1 LNILV
6 FISLLLALCATFSFI
21 NVRFLKLPQVIG
33 LMIISLFFSVLLI
46 VVGKINDDI
55 YNLFKSL
62 LIEIDLSKTLL
73 NIMLG
78 FLLFAGALHI
88 DITELKKQRAAV
100 IAFSTISLIISVFLF
115 GSIIWWVFQLFQ
127 YPIGFIY
134 CLWLGS
140 VVSPTDPIAVIGILK
155 KSNMPKSIE
164 AVINGESL
172 FNYGV
177 GVVIFVTI
185 GRLIDKGIE
194 SVSVSDVFILFSQE
208 VFGGIAFGLLA
219 GYITLYLVKKINHY
233 QTEVLISIAVVMLC
247 GTISQLIHVS
257 GPLAVII
264 VGLLLGSKINLSET
278 SRDYYFKFWELIDD
292 FLNTILFVLIGLQV
306 VLFPFM
312 KGYFA
317 VGIIAIVVLL
327 ICRYISLAIPVLF
340 LKDKK
345 LYNGK
350 ILLIMTWG
358 GLRGGL
364 AIALILSLPNVA
376 YKELMVSV
384 TYLIVLFS
392 IIVQGL
398 TTGKLVK
405 KLY

>member
-1 LNILV
+1 
-6 FISLLLALCATFSFI
+6 LLLALCATFSFI

-172 FNYGV
+172 FNDGV